1 MITSKTE
8 FINRFRDMAERDADI
23 VCPKDR
29 EAYLENW
36 FEHQWQEHL
45 RWYKEE
51 YPKKYR
57 ESLTLE
63 QLYRLDH

>member
-8 FINRFRDMAERDADI
+8 FINRFRDMAERDADM

-36 FEHQWQEHL
+36 FEYHWQEHL
-45 RWYKEE
+45 RWYKDE